1 MNNIKST
8 SLEDLKIIAINL
20 LLMMTFGLASL
31 SKWKGGGVPDSFVNR
46 FGETWIGGFPG
57 GLFMSFYLITFLET
71 AVFFMML
78 ISLFRLEWLKDSNK
92 LYLRIGLT
100 LSLFI
105 FVILGYGLRMSGDFG
120 GAANLFFY
128 FGATLIA
135 LFVVEKEVNKV

>member
-1 MNNIKST
+1 
-8 SLEDLKIIAINL
+8 
-20 LLMMTFGLASL
+20 
-31 SKWKGGGVPDSFVNR
+31 
-46 FGETWIGGFPG
+46 
-57 GLFMSFYLITFLET
+57 MSFYLITFLET